1 MGGCRTSSSNWCQ
14 KQISGSLGTEGM
26 SDVTCDTEHRAGEE
40 SQAEE
45 GRACTPNIGDLP
57 KVIFLFDSTY
67 VLFCF
72 FFFFSEKASVSPSR
86 FFILSEKIFPSYT
99 L

>member
-1 MGGCRTSSSNWCQ
+1 MGGCRTSSSNRCQ
-14 KQISGSLGTEGM
+14 KQISGSLGTKGM
-26 SDVTCDTEHRAGEE
+26 SDVTCDMEHRAGKE

-45 GRACTPNIGDLP
+45 GRARTPKTGDLP

-72 FFFFSEKASVSPSR
+72 IFFS
-86 FFILSEKIFPSYT
+86 F
-99 L
+99 

>member
-45 GRACTPNIGDLP
+45 GRARTPNIGDLP

-72 FFFFSEKASVSPSR
+72 FFFF
-86 FFILSEKIFPSYT
+86 
-99 L
+99 